1 MSVLQKPEVK
11 AKYIKHY
18 VGAHADFGELELDDK
33 DPLHDMIKRHNS
45 KKWRPVLV
53 FLDSQGKEVARMTA
67 GLKSVEEA
75 LLLDRFVSGK
85 HYQKGDFAA
94 FRKAQ
99 KS

>member
-1 MSVLQKPEVK
+1 MSVLQKPEVS

-33 DPLHDMIKRHNS
+33 DPRHEMIKRHNPR
-45 KKWRPVLV
+45 KWRPVLV

>member
-18 VGAHADFGELELDDK
+18 VGAHADFGELELDDQ
-33 DPLHDMIKRHNS
+33 DPRHDMIKRHNPR
-45 KKWRPVLV
+45 KWRPVLV
-53 FLDSQGKEVARMTA
+53 FLDHQGKEVARLTS

-75 LLLDRFVSGK
+75 LLLDRFVSEQ
-85 HYQKGDFAA
+85 HYRTGDFAA

-99 KS
+99 KD

>member
-1 MSVLQKPEVK
+1 MSVLQKPEVS

-33 DPLHDMIKRHNS
+33 DPRHEMIKRHNPR
-45 KKWRPVLV
+45 KWRPVLV
-53 FLDSQGKEVARMTA
+53 FLDSQGKEVLRMTA

>member
-1 MSVLQKPEVK
+1 MSVLRKPEVS
-11 AKYIKHY
+11 AKYIRNY
-18 VGAHADFGELELDDK
+18 VGSHADFSELELDDN
-33 DPLHDMIKRHNS
+33 DPRHDMIKRHNP
-45 KKWRPVLV
+45 KKWRPVMV
-53 FLDSQGKEVARMTA
+53 FLDSQGKEVARITA

-99 KS
+99 KG

>member
-1 MSVLQKPEVK
+1 MSVLQKPEVS

-53 FLDSQGKEVARMTA
+53 FLDGQGKEVARLTG
-67 GLKSVEEA
+67 GLKSAEDA
-75 LLLDRFVSGK
+75 LLLDRFVTGK
-85 HYQKGDFAA
+85 HYRKSDFPAFKAA
-94 FRKAQ
+94 QR
-99 KS
+99 S

>member
-1 MSVLQKPEVK
+1 MSVLQKPEVS

-33 DPLHDMIKRHNS
+33 DPRHEMIKRHNPR
-45 KKWRPVLV
+45 KWRPVLV

-94 FRKAQ
+94 FRKLH